1 MLEVPFKLWMRISV
15 CLIFAG
21 SLMIAPNIRTT
32 EILTEDTKNE
42 RSEEVHSSATDVVRR
57 RESSRLLSELCGRE
71 SLLRQGDP
79 GRLGRVRRLAVASG
93 HLMSGHRHE
102 NALLAPLLT

>member
-1 MLEVPFKLWMRISV
+1 MFEGSHKLWMQISV

-21 SLMIAPNIRTT
+21 SLMLAPNIRTT
-32 EILTEDTKNE
+32 EILTEDLTNE
-42 RSEEVHSSATDVVRR
+42 RTGALHSGTTDLVRR

-79 GRLGRVRRLAVASG
+79 GRLGRVRRLSVASG
-93 HLMSGHRHE
+93 HLMAGHRHE